1 MTPQRKR
8 MLEELQLRNY
18 SENTAR
24 IYIGVVK
31 QFCEYFGKSADQLGP
46 KHIREFQLYLLKDK
60 KLSAR
65 TVEQYVAALR
75 FLFVKTLRRHYLL
88 DHLPFPKAP
97 RKLPTVLSPEEV
109 ARLIDAAS
117 NLYHRTLLVTLY
129 STGLRRAELCQL
141 KVSDIDSQ
149 RMMLRVQHG
158 KGGGDRE
165 IPLSPKLL
173 EELREYWRWMKP
185 KIYMFPGMVH
195 GLRADVPLT
204 SKVVWNACR
213 EAAQRA
219 GITKQISPHTL
230 RHSFATSL
238 YDAGADLRA
247 IQAVLG
253 HSRLEHTMVYIHLSR
268 KHLACVANP
277 LDNLP
282 LSSCSE
288 VKRPRWRRK
297 Q

>member
-18 SENTAR
+18 SENTVR
-24 IYIGVVK
+24 IYIGVVE
-31 QFCEYFGKSADQLGP
+31 QFCEYFHKSADQLGP
-46 KHIREFQLYLLKDK
+46 EQIREFQLHLLRDK
-60 KLSAR
+60 KLSPR

-75 FLFVKTLRRHYLL
+75 FLFVKTLRRAYLL

-109 ARLIDAAS
+109 ARLIDSAS

-129 STGLRRAELCQL
+129 STGLRRAELCHL
-141 KVSDIDSQ
+141 KVSDVDSR
-149 RMMLRVQHG
+149 RMVLRVQRG

-185 KIYMFPGMVH
+185 KTYLFPGMVH

-238 YDAGADLRA
+238 YRRGRRPTRHSSAAGAQPA
-247 IQAVLG
+247 
-253 HSRLEHTMVYIHLSR
+253 
-268 KHLACVANP
+268 
-277 LDNLP
+277 
-282 LSSCSE
+282 
-288 VKRPRWRRK
+288 
-297 Q
+297 